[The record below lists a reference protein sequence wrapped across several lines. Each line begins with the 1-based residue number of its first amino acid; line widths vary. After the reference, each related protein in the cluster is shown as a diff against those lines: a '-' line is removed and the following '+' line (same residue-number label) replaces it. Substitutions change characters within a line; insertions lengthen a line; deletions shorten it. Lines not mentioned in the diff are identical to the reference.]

1 MSGVAEDRA
10 EFKTKVI
17 DDNGFNPLFNE
28 VFKFHVSQ
36 PDVAHLT
43 FRCYD
48 QDMDFDDFIAYSSVP
63 LPNLHPGFSSI
74 QLYSGNSTKIGDF
87 EYARLFVRITIEA
100 SDDR

>member
-1 MSGVAEDRA
+1 MVNMSGVAEDRA

-17 DDNGFNPLFNE
+17 DDNGL
-28 VFKFHVSQ
+28 FKFHVSQ